1 MPKLRFRYTFLGDLI
16 VVFLWEVYLKVSG
29 WVSEYQ
35 SVNTLLRH
43 LKHKKT
49 GSEASR
55 KIYCY
60 VLYLLCH
67 YTKKL
72 PDDLVGMKKRDIES
86 LIEDFG
92 YHKKESGWSARTLNT
107 LLANLKTFFKTNG
120 FKGDKE
126 LEVEY
131 FYAHPRARTRHEY
144 IPTLEEAL
152 KMADCAGSLRNRAII
167 LFLVSTGLRNSTLRA
182 ISYGDVKEELEKGE
196 ENIQIKVHSGMKKR
210 VPSACKGNVE
220 YVTFT
225 SREAN
230 EALRLYLKDRQSTFA
245 EIHDQDPLF
254 SSECN
259 RLPRKERNSKP
270 LSDRQLQYLVKMAA
284 RRAGLKE
291 WKAVTPHCLRKTHE
305 SVLRSRLTDG
315 SRLGMKTQIYL
326 MGHVLPGAMDTYYD
340 KSKIGELRKE
350 YSKLMFTPRDEKLT
364 KALEAL
370 KSVAEFLRIRDTQL
384 ALSRRKEQEANNSG
398 GTLKALQNF
407 IKEAQQSRDNCN
419 RFETNPTS
427 TQKGNNQSQLACSQ
441 NSAEQASMLPASK
454 RPADNN
460 LPTRRTS
467 ARTCQGLVSTKANQ
481 PTSIKP
487 RETKQTKLS
496 HFLERELPDD

>member
-1 MPKLRFRYTFLGDLI
+1 MSKLRFRYMFLGDLI

-35 SVNTLLRH
+35 SVNNLLRH

-67 YTKKL
+67 YAKKL
-72 PDDLVGMKKRDIES
+72 PDELVGMKKRDIES

-107 LLANLKTFFKTNG
+107 LLANLKTFFKANG

-152 KMADCAGSLRNRAII
+152 KMADCAGSLRDRVII

-182 ISYGDVKEELEKGE
+182 ISYGDVKEELENGE
-196 ENIQIKVHSGMKKR
+196 ENIQIKVHSDMKKR

-220 YVTFT
+220 YVTFA

-230 EALRLYLKDRQSTFA
+230 EALRLYLKDRQSRFA
-245 EIHDQDPLF
+245 EIHDEAPLF
-254 SSECN
+254 SSEYN

-315 SRLGMKTQIYL
+315 SRLDMKTQIYL

-340 KSKIGELRKE
+340 KSKVGELRKE
-350 YSKLMFTPRDEKLT
+350 YSRLMFTPRDEKLT

-370 KSVAEFLRIRDTQL
+370 KTVAEFLRIRNTQL
-384 ALSRRKEQEANNSG
+384 ASSRRKEQETNNSG
-398 GTLKALQNF
+398 EILKALQNF
-407 IKEAQQSRDNCN
+407 IQEAQQSRDNCT
-419 RFETNPTS
+419 RFETDLMS
-427 TQKGNNQSQLACSQ
+427 IQKQNNQSQSASSR
-441 NSAEQASMLPASK
+441 NSAERAST
-454 RPADNN
+454 
-460 LPTRRTS
+460 LPTSKQPANNDLPTKRTS
-467 ARTCQGLVSTKANQ
+467 VRTCQGPVSTKANE
-481 PTSIKP
+481 PASIKQGK
-487 RETKQTKLS
+487 TKQAKLS
-496 HFLERELPDD
+496 YFFEQELPND

>member
-1 MPKLRFRYTFLGDLI
+1 M
-16 VVFLWEVYLKVSG
+16 VFLWEVYLKISG
-29 WVSEYQ
+29 WMSEYQ

-67 YTKKL
+67 YAKKF

-107 LLANLKTFFKTNG
+107 LLANLKTFFKANG

-131 FYAHPRARTRHEY
+131 FYAHPRARTRREY
-144 IPTLEEAL
+144 IPTLKEAL
-152 KMADCAGSLRNRAII
+152 KMADCAGSLRDRVII

-182 ISYGDVKEELEKGE
+182 ISFGDVKEQLAKGE
-196 ENIQIKVHSGMKKR
+196 RNILIKVYSGMKNQ

-220 YVTFT
+220 YVTFA

-230 EALRLYLKDRQSTFA
+230 EALRLYLKDRQSRFA

-254 SSECN
+254 SSEYN
-259 RLPRKERNSKP
+259 GLPRKERNSKP
-270 LSDRQLQYLVKMAA
+270 LSDRQLQYLVKIAA
-284 RRAGLKE
+284 KRAGIKE
-291 WKAVTPHCLRKTHE
+291 WKAVTPHCLRKTYE

-315 SRLGMKTQIYL
+315 SRLDIKTQIYL
-326 MGHVLPGAMDTYYD
+326 MGHVLPGSMDTYFD
-340 KSKIGELRKE
+340 KSKTEELREE
-350 YSKLMFTPRDEKLT
+350 YSKLIFTPRDEKLT

-370 KSVAEFLRIRDTQL
+370 KSIAEFLRIRNTQL
-384 ALSRRKEQEANNSG
+384 ALSSGKEQEPNNSG
-398 GTLKALQNF
+398 EMLKAIQNF
-407 IKEAQQSRDNCN
+407 IEEAQENRDSCD
-419 RFETNPTS
+419 RFETNPTFD
-427 TQKGNNQSQLACSQ
+427 QEQNNQTQLTCSR
-441 NSAEQASMLPASK
+441 NSAEQASPLPTSK
-454 RPADNN
+454 QPAKSN
-460 LPTRRTS
+460 LPTKRTIV
-467 ARTCQGLVSTKANQ
+467 RVCHGVVSTKANE

-496 HFLERELPDD
+496 YFSERQLPDD